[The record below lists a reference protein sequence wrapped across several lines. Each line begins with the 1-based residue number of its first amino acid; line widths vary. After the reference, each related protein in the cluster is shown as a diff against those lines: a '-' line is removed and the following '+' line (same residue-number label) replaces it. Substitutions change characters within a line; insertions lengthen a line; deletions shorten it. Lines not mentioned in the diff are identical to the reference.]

1 MDLKTPRKVTV
12 KSRVSERLKCT
23 FLSPKLRA
31 KKLSKS
37 DRNLSEISGAKKWSK
52 SAPTQK
58 WSSSRNL
65 AGQMAFSVKKIKS
78 AKT

>member
-1 MDLKTPRKVTV
+1 MYIF
-12 KSRVSERLKCT
+12 E
-23 FLSPKLRA
+23 PKIENK

-37 DRNLSEISGAKKWSK
+37 DRILSEISGTKKWSK
-52 SAPTQK
+52 SASTEK
-58 WSSSRNL
+58 WDSPRNL